1 MKSGTPRTSSRAASS
16 DGSVHFRAPGRAR
29 SQVELRKLFAD
40 AATLRDWDVEKA
52 GAEDVV
58 AANGG
63 IFEAVPTISIDV
75 LKVHVSEST
84 LSAIAEIIVNVP
96 DDKLKVTDVITFDAA
111 GLIVSVRAYKG

>member
-16 DGSVHFRAPGRAR
+16 VLDRAPGRAR

-84 LSAIAEIIVNVP
+84 LSAIAEIIVNMP

-111 GLIVSVRAYKG
+111 GLVVSVRAYKG